1 MIRLRIII
9 VGGGKVG
16 ITLAESLRAENHD
29 IAIVDPNSRLID
41 FVSTE
46 YDIMGIL
53 GSGVCC
59 EDLKAAGA
67 DKADLLIATSSEDEL
82 NILSCVIANRMGTK
96 RCIARVRD
104 PNLMGQ
110 LPFMRDKLGLSAM
123 VNPELYA
130 AGEISRIIRMPSA
143 IRVDSFAKGR
153 IDLAEIKIEEGSRLD
168 GLKLSLLPS
177 TYRSKLLICA
187 VNRDNEVIIP
197 GGDFVL
203 KEGDKIHVTA
213 PHADLAAFFKEQG
226 MYAQKIRNV
235 MIVGGGRIAYYLTRQ
250 LLDSGISVKIIEV
263 AHARCVELSN
273 AFPKAKIICADGTNQ
288 DILIGEGLSSVDA
301 FVALTGVD
309 EENIILSMYAK
320 QQGAAKVITKIN
332 KPSLKQMTESV
343 GLDSLISP
351 KMLTAN
357 MIVQYVRAVQNSGGS
372 NISTLYK
379 LLDGQ
384 LEAIEFVAKAGS
396 RVLNIPLSA
405 LQLKPNLLVA
415 GIIRGNRVI
424 IPSGRDCI
432 EAEDSVIVVT
442 ANRYFQDL
450 DEIMA

>member
-1 MIRLRIII
+1 MGL
-9 VGGGKVG
+9 
-16 ITLAESLRAENHD
+16 TLAESLRAENHD
-29 IAIVDPNSRLID
+29 IALVDPNGKLIE
-41 FVSTE
+41 SAATE
-46 YDIMGIL
+46 YDILGIV
-53 GSGVCC
+53 GSGACC
-59 EDLKAAGA
+59 EDLRAAGA
-67 DKADLLIATSSEDEL
+67 EKADILIATSSEDEL
-82 NILSCVIANRMGTK
+82 NILSCVIANGMGTH

-153 IDLAEIKIEEGSRLD
+153 IDLAEVKIEAESRLD
-168 GLKLSLLPS
+168 GLKLNQLPS
-177 TYRSKLLICA
+177 AYRSKLLICA
-187 VNRDNEVIIP
+187 VNRENDVIIP
-197 GGDFVL
+197 GGDFQL
-203 KEGDKIHVTA
+203 LAGDKIHVTA
-213 PHADLAAFFKEQG
+213 PHAELASFFREQG
-226 MYAQKIRNV
+226 MVNQKIRNV

-250 LLDSGISVKIIEV
+250 LLDSGIAVKIIERD
-263 AHARCVELSN
+263 HDRCLELSS
-273 AFPKAKIICADGTNQ
+273 AFPKARIICADGTKQ
-288 DILIGEGLSSVDA
+288 DILIGEGLASADA

-357 MIVQYVRAVQNSGGS
+357 MIVQYVRAVQNSEGS

-384 LEAIEFVAKAGS
+384 VEAIEFIARAGS
-396 RVLNIPLSA
+396 HVLNIPLSV
-405 LQLKPNLLVA
+405 LSLKKDLLIA
-415 GIIRGNRVI
+415 GIIRGSKVI

-432 EAEDSVIVVT
+432 EAGDSVIVVT
-442 ANRYFQDL
+442 SNRYFRDL

>member
-1 MIRLRIII
+1 MKIII

-16 ITLAESLRAENHD
+16 LTLAETLRAEDHD
-29 IAIVDPNSRLID
+29 ISLID
-41 FVSTE
+41 PDAAVLEYVSTE
-46 YDIMGIL
+46 YDILGVQ

-59 EDLKAAGA
+59 GDLKEAGA
-67 DKADLLIATSSEDEL
+67 DRADLLIATSSQDEL
-82 NILSCVIANRMGTK
+82 NILSCVIASRMGTN

-104 PNLMGQ
+104 PNLTGQ
-110 LPFMRDKLGLSAM
+110 LPFMRDKLGLSSM

-153 IDLAEIKIEEGSRLD
+153 IDLAEIKVEADSSLAGQ
-168 GLKLSLLPS
+168 KLSQLPS
-177 TYRSKLLICA
+177 IFKSKLLICA
-187 VNRDNEVIIP
+187 VNRENDVIIP
-197 GGDFVL
+197 SGDFVL
-203 KEGDKIHVTA
+203 EAGDKIHVTA
-213 PHADLAAFFKEQG
+213 PHADLASFFKQIG
-226 MYAQKIRNV
+226 MTTHKIRNV

-250 LLDSGISVKIIEV
+250 LLDSGIAVKIIEIDRD
-263 AHARCVELSN
+263 RCAELSN
-273 AFPKAKIICADGTNQ
+273 AFPKAKVICADGTNQ
-288 DILIGEGLSSVDA
+288 DTLISEGLSSVNA

-357 MIVQYVRAVQNSGGS
+357 MIVRYVRAVQNSEGS

-384 LEAIEFVAKAGS
+384 VEAIEFVAREGS
-396 RVLNIPLSA
+396 RVLDEPLVH
-405 LQLKPNLLVA
+405 LQLKKDLLIA
-415 GIIRGNRVI
+415 GIIRGGKVI

-432 EAEDSVIVVT
+432 EAGDSVIVVT
-442 ANRYFQDL
+442 ANRYFRDL
-450 DEIMA
+450 DEILA

>member
-1 MIRLRIII
+1 MKIII
-9 VGGGKVG
+9 VGSGNVG
-16 ITLAESLRAENHD
+16 LTLAEVLRSEDHD
-29 IAIVDPNSRLID
+29 IAVIDPNAAVVD
-41 FVSTE
+41 YASTE
-46 YDIMGIL
+46 YDILGIK

-59 EDLKAAGA
+59 SDLKEAGA
-67 DKADLLIATSSEDEL
+67 DRADLLIATSSEDEL
-82 NILSCVIANRMGTK
+82 NILSCVIASHMGTH

-104 PNLMGQ
+104 PNLTGQ

-130 AGEISRIIRMPSA
+130 AGEISRIVRMPSA

-153 IDLAEIKIEEGSRLD
+153 IDLAEIKIDEDSPLA
-168 GLKLSLLPS
+168 GLKLSMLPS
-177 TYRSKLLICA
+177 TFKSKLLICA
-187 VNRDNEVIIP
+187 VNRDNDVVIP

-203 KEGDKIHVTA
+203 RAGDRIHVTA
-213 PHADLAAFFKEQG
+213 PHAALASFFKELG
-226 MYAQKIRNV
+226 YKQKIRNV
-235 MIVGGGRIAYYLTRQ
+235 MLVGGGRIAYYLTRQ
-250 LLDSGISVKIIEV
+250 LLDAGLSVKLIERS
-263 AHARCVELSN
+263 HDRCLELSS
-273 AFPKAKIICADGTNQ
+273 AFPKAKIICADGTDQ
-288 DILIGEGLSSVDA
+288 DVLLSEGLSSVDA
-301 FVALTGVD
+301 FVALTDVD

-320 QQGAAKVITKIN
+320 QQGVAKVITRIN
-332 KPSLKQMTESV
+332 KPTLRQMTESV

-384 LEAIEFVAKAGS
+384 AEAIEFIAREGS
-396 RVLNIPLSA
+396 RVLDIPLA
-405 LQLKPNLLVA
+405 TLRLKPNLLIA
-415 GIIRGNRVI
+415 GIIRGSRVI

-442 ANRYFQDL
+442 ANRYFRDL
-450 DEIMA
+450 DEILA